1 MKETLGKTHAMIAMA
16 ISLVSFAFMIASLA
30 VMLTEAPPESGVSR
44 SFALWAFGM
53 IFAYLSL
60 IFYFVDAVLSM
71 VKIFRRIHPVFNS
84 VLALMLF
91 GAIPMA
97 LFVGGG
103 LGINIYIW
111 NAYHLAIFVLETV
124 SIIKH
129 LKLKLFLK
137 NRNGF

>member
-1 MKETLGKTHAMIAMA
+1 
-16 ISLVSFAFMIASLA
+16 
-30 VMLTEAPPESGVSR
+30 
-44 SFALWAFGM
+44 
-53 IFAYLSL
+53 
-60 IFYFVDAVLSM
+60 M